1 MIPLNLRISGFLSYR
16 DPAELDFTSFELACI
31 SGPNG
36 AGKSTLLD
44 AITWAL
50 FGQAR
55 RRDEALINLQSDA
68 AEVAFTFRYEDTE
81 YRILRNLRRGK
92 AGSLEF
98 QIRQTA
104 VGLSGMDQSR
114 EDAWKPLTERTQ
126 KETQARIE
134 QVLRLDY
141 DTFVNASFFLQGKA
155 DLFAQQTPAR
165 RKDVLSNILGMEI
178 WEAYKARASDMRR
191 QREAELA
198 SVVSRLGEIRT
209 ELSEEAQRTQRL
221 AQLETQLAESV
232 AVRKSQAS
240 ALEAARRTHAVLER
254 QRMLLAE
261 QITVLDRSRGDLA
274 ALQSRLADR
283 QSARLDS
290 SELTQR
296 AEQIESAYASWRASI
311 ADLERWDGIARAF
324 RDQEVKR
331 APFLQ
336 EIAAEQA
343 RLAQERSHL
352 NSQQV
357 QVKESSA
364 AAAALES
371 EVEQASAALAQAQTR
386 LQDRDALQA
395 RLASERESM
404 AEKTAENRGLK
415 AKMDEIKLRLETL
428 EAASGA
434 ACPLCGQALSGPHRR
449 STLKTLEHEGTQHGD
464 QYRSNTAA
472 IQDLRVSAADLE
484 SRLSA
489 MAGIDE
495 RRLAHSR
502 SVAQLSERLANIRSD
517 IIKWESTGRGRLDEV
532 TRILDGG
539 EFALKARAK
548 LASLDAALAK
558 LGYEASAHDAAR
570 LTESGQ
576 RAADQMHMQLQAAR
590 AALSPLENEI
600 RNLESNIIE
609 RAAAVA
615 RQESQLRDAQAALE
629 AAGADLPDLAQVERA
644 VFELQEQENRLNQDV
659 GAARQKVVV
668 LDDLRER
675 SGQLESDRQ
684 SLALSIG
691 RHRMLESAFGKDGVP
706 ALLIEQAL
714 PEVESRA
721 NEILDRLSDGRMSV
735 HFETQA
741 AYRDS
746 KRGDLRETRD
756 IMISDGAGKRDYEM
770 YSGGE
775 AFRVNFAIRLA
786 LSQVLA
792 GRKGARLQTLVID
805 EGFGSQDTQ
814 GRQRLIETINLVRH
828 NFAKILL
835 ISHLDE
841 LKDAF
846 PTRIEVEKTERGSIL
861 SVN

>member
-1 MIPLNLRISGFLSYR
+1 MIPLHLRISGFLSYR
-16 DPAELDFTSFELACI
+16 DPAELDFTGFDLACI

-68 AEVAFTFRYEDTE
+68 AEVAFTFRYEDTD
-81 YRILRNLRRGK
+81 YRILRSLRRGR

-98 QIRQTA
+98 QIRQSA
-104 VGLSGMDQSR
+104 VSASTMDQSP
-114 EDAWKPLTERTQ
+114 EAAWKPLTERTQ

-178 WEAYKARASDMRR
+178 WEAYKARAADMRR
-191 QREAELA
+191 RREAELA
-198 SVVSRLGEIRT
+198 SVVGRLGEIGA
-209 ELSEEAQRTQRL
+209 ELSEEAQRTQFL
-221 AQLETQLAESV
+221 AQLQTQLTGLV

-240 ALEAARRTHAVLER
+240 ALEAARRTHAVLE
-254 QRMLLAE
+254 QERMLLAE
-261 QITVLDRSRGDLA
+261 QTAVLDRSRADLA

-283 QSARLDS
+283 KSARLEN

-296 AEQIESAYASWRASI
+296 ADEIESTYASWRASM

-324 RDQEVKR
+324 RDQEVNR
-331 APFLQ
+331 APLLQ
-336 EIAAEQA
+336 EVAAEQA
-343 RLAQERSHL
+343 RLAQERSQL
-352 NSQQV
+352 ISQQAQV
-357 QVKESSA
+357 QERSG

-371 EVEQASAALAQAQTR
+371 ELEQASAALAEAQTR
-386 LQDRDALQA
+386 LEDRDALQV

-428 EAASGA
+428 KAASGA
-434 ACPLCGQALSGPHRR
+434 TCPLCGQALSGAHRR
-449 STLKTLEHEGTQHGD
+449 STLDTLEGEGRQHGD
-464 QYRSNTAA
+464 QYRSNSVS
-472 IQDLRVSAADLE
+472 IQDLRASAADLE
-484 SRLSA
+484 SRLA
-489 MAGIDE
+489 ALAGIDE
-495 RRLAHSR
+495 SRLAHSR
-502 SVAQLSERLANIRSD
+502 SVARLSERLGALRSEL
-517 IIKWESTGRGRLDEV
+517 INWENTERGRLEDV

-539 EFALKARAK
+539 EFALEARAK
-548 LASLDAALAK
+548 LASLDAALAR
-558 LGYEASAHDAAR
+558 LGYDATAHDAAR

-576 RAADQMHMQLQAAR
+576 RAADQLHTQLQSAR
-590 AALSPLENEI
+590 AALAPLENEI
-600 RNLESNIIE
+600 RNLESNIAE
-609 RAAAVA
+609 RAAASA
-615 RQESQLRDAQAALE
+615 RQESELRNTHAALE

-675 SGQLESDRQ
+675 SGELESVRQ
-684 SLALSIG
+684 SLALNIG

-741 AYRDS
+741 AYRDP
-746 KRGDLRETRD
+746 KRDDLRETLD
-756 IMISDGAGKRDYEM
+756 IKISDGAGKRDYEM

-828 NFAKILL
+828 DFAKILL